1 MIEQKDKKYNSQFF
15 EDCNTDWNLNNEFIH
30 WLNYHLKRYLESAST
45 IVDLEYRKFTYKN
58 KEYTQKQIIEKLIRL
73 TDEFLK
79 DEWGYEQ
86 DDYKKQIEI
95 VDEIFDLFHLVFW
108 NMWW

>member
-15 EDCNTDWNLNNEFIH
+15 EDCNTDWNLNVEFIH
-30 WLNYHLKRYLESAST
+30 WLNYHLKRYLENAEK
-45 IVDLEYRKFTYKN
+45 IVDLTYRKFTYAG
-58 KEYTQKQIIEKLIRL
+58 KEFTQKEVIEELIRL

-79 DEWGYEQ
+79 DEWGDER
-86 DDYKKQIEI
+86 KQLEI